1 MTEKEASA
9 RIKELSAEI
18 EKHSRLYYVLDA
30 PEISDYEYDMMFREL
45 KELEESFPSLADPNS
60 PTKRVGGKAAKG
72 FESVTHTVPL
82 GSLSD
87 VFDFDEV
94 RAFVERTKA
103 VDADCDYSVECKIDG
118 LSVALRYEMGALVRG
133 ATRGDGRVG
142 ENVTE
147 NLRTIRSIPLTLDL
161 SALPEG
167 ADGSVVE
174 VRGEVY
180 MPHSSFER
188 LNAEREKLGEALFA
202 NPRNAAAGT
211 LRQLDPKVCASRGLD
226 IFVFNYQTGTL
237 SFSKHDESLDA
248 LARLGFKTIPDRVTV
263 KTADEI
269 ISRIKEIGEA
279 RGTLPFDIDGV
290 VIKINDLALRR
301 TIGENSST
309 PKWAAA
315 YKFPPEEKETKL
327 TDIVIQ
333 VGRTG
338 ILTPNAVLEP
348 VRLAGTTVSKAT
360 LHNLDFI
367 RERHIMLGD
376 TVVVRKAGDII
387 PEVVRAV
394 EEKRDGSEKPF
405 EMPKKCPSCGEPVE
419 LDEESTGSA
428 YYCTNADC
436 PAQLMRNLIHFVSK
450 GAMDIDGLGPALLEK
465 LHDVGLVGSIADIY
479 TLKAEQLAELERM
492 GEKSAAN
499 LISSIEKSKS
509 AGLARL
515 LTALGIRQVGDKAAR
530 SIAAEFG
537 DIEELFSATPERLC
551 AIDDIGGITAENIVS
566 FFSHPQ
572 TRHLVDRLRE
582 AGVVM
587 TAEKKAASDDIFA
600 GMTFVLTGTLP
611 TMTRSEA
618 SALIESHGGKVSGSV
633 SKKTSIVVAG
643 AEAGSKLAKAES
655 LGVKVIDEEELLRMT
670 GKA

>member
-1 MTEKEASA
+1 MTEKEAAA
-9 RIKELSAEI
+9 RMKHLAAEI
-18 EKHSRLYYVLDA
+18 TKNSRLYYDLDA
-30 PEISDYEYDMMFREL
+30 PVISDYDYDMMFKEL
-45 KELEESFPSLADPNS
+45 KELEEKSPSLADPNS
-60 PTKRVGGKAAKG
+60 PTKRVGGEAATG
-72 FESVTHTVPL
+72 FEPVTHTVPL

-103 VDADCDYSVECKIDG
+103 FDAECGYSVECKIDG
-118 LSVALRYEMGALVRG
+118 LSVALRYENGVLVRG

-142 ENVTE
+142 ENVTG
-147 NLRTIRSIPLTLDL
+147 NLRTVRSIPLTLNTEKLAGMDT
-161 SALPEG
+161 
-167 ADGSVVE
+167 SVVE

-188 LNAEREKLGEALFA
+188 LNAEREKRGEALFA

-211 LRQLDPKVCASRGLD
+211 LRQLDPKVCASRGLN

-237 SFSKHDESLDA
+237 DFKEHDESLLA
-248 LARLGFKTIPDRVTV
+248 LEKLGFRIIPYLKVV
-263 KTADEI
+263 KTADEV
-269 ISRIKEIGEA
+269 ISQIEEIGKM

-290 VIKINDLALRR
+290 VIKVNDLALRR
-301 TIGENSST
+301 TIGENSAT
-309 PKWAAA
+309 PKWAVA

-348 VRLAGTTVSKAT
+348 VKLAGTTVSRAT

-367 RERHIMLGD
+367 RERDIMIGD
-376 TVVVRKAGDII
+376 TVVLRKAGDII

-394 EEKRDGSEKPF
+394 PEKRDGTQVPF
-405 EMPKKCPSCGEPVE
+405 EMPEKCPSCGEPVE
-419 LDEESTGSA
+419 LDEESEGSA
-428 YYCTNADC
+428 YYCTNSDC
-436 PAQLMRNLIHFVSK
+436 PAQIMRNLIHFASK

-465 LHDVGLVGSIADIY
+465 LHDTGLVKSIADIY
-479 TLKAEQLAELERM
+479 SLTAEQLAGLERM
-492 GEKSAAN
+492 GEKSAAK

-515 LTALGIRQVGDKAAR
+515 LSALGIRQVGDKAAAV
-530 SIAAEFG
+530 IAARFG
-537 DIEELFSATPERLC
+537 DIEELFKATPETLC
-551 AIDDIGGITAENIVS
+551 EIDDVGEITAENIVS

-572 TRHLVDRLRE
+572 TRRMIDRLKNV
-582 AGVVM
+582 GVVM
-587 TAEKKAASDDIFA
+587 TAEKAAAGDDRFA

-611 TMTRSEA
+611 DMTRDEA
-618 SALIESHGGKVSGSV
+618 SALITSHGGKVSGSV
-633 SKKTSIVVAG
+633 SKKTSYVVAG

-655 LGVKVIDEEELLRMT
+655 LGVPVIDEAELLRMT
-670 GKA
+670 SV

>member
-1 MTEKEASA
+1 MTEKEAAA
-9 RIKELSAEI
+9 RMKHLAAEI
-18 EKHSRLYYVLDA
+18 TKNSRLYYDLDA
-30 PEISDYEYDMMFREL
+30 PVISDYDYDMMFKEL
-45 KELEESFPSLADPNS
+45 KELEEKYPSLADPNS
-60 PTKRVGGKAAKG
+60 PTKRVGGEAATG
-72 FESVTHTVPL
+72 FEPVTHTVPL

-103 VDADCDYSVECKIDG
+103 FDAECGYSVECKIDG
-118 LSVALRYEMGALVRG
+118 LSVALRYENGVLVRG

-142 ENVTE
+142 ENVTG
-147 NLRTIRSIPLTLDL
+147 NLRTVRSIPLTLNTEKLAGMDT
-161 SALPEG
+161 
-167 ADGSVVE
+167 SVVE

-188 LNAEREKLGEALFA
+188 LNAEREKRGEALFA

-237 SFSKHDESLDA
+237 DFKEHDESLLA
-248 LARLGFKTIPDRVTV
+248 LEKLGFRIIPYLKVV
-263 KTADEI
+263 KTADEV
-269 ISRIKEIGEA
+269 ISQIEEIGKM

-290 VIKINDLALRR
+290 VIKVNDLALRR
-301 TIGENSST
+301 TIGENSAT
-309 PKWAAA
+309 PKWAVA

-348 VRLAGTTVSKAT
+348 VKLAGTTVSRAT

-367 RERHIMLGD
+367 RERDIMIGD
-376 TVVVRKAGDII
+376 MVVLRKAGDII

-394 EEKRDGSEKPF
+394 PEKRDGTQAPF
-405 EMPKKCPSCGEPVE
+405 EMPERCPSCGEPVE
-419 LDEESTGSA
+419 LDEESEGSA
-428 YYCTNADC
+428 YYCTNSDC
-436 PAQLMRNLIHFVSK
+436 PAQIMRNLIHFASK

-465 LHDVGLVGSIADIY
+465 LHDTGLVKSIADIY
-479 TLKAEQLAELERM
+479 SLTAEQLAGLERM
-492 GEKSAAN
+492 GERSAAK

-515 LTALGIRQVGDKAAR
+515 LSALGIRQVGDKAAAV
-530 SIAAEFG
+530 IAARFG
-537 DIEELFSATPERLC
+537 DIEELFKATPETLC
-551 AIDDIGGITAENIVS
+551 EIDDVGEITAENIVS

-572 TRHLVDRLRE
+572 TRRMIDRLKNV
-582 AGVVM
+582 GVVM
-587 TAEKKAASDDIFA
+587 TAEKAAAGDDRFA

-611 TMTRSEA
+611 DMTRDEA
-618 SALIESHGGKVSGSV
+618 SALITSHGGKVSGSV
-633 SKKTSIVVAG
+633 SKKTSYVVAG

-655 LGVKVIDEEELLRMT
+655 LGVPVIDEAELLRMT
-670 GKA
+670 SV

>member
-1 MTEKEASA
+1 MTEKEAAA
-9 RIKELSAEI
+9 RMKHLAAEI
-18 EKHSRLYYVLDA
+18 TKNSRLYYDLDA
-30 PEISDYEYDMMFREL
+30 PVISDYDYDMMFKEL
-45 KELEESFPSLADPNS
+45 KELEEKYPSLADPNS
-60 PTKRVGGKAAKG
+60 PTKRVGGEAATG
-72 FESVTHTVPL
+72 FEPVTHTVPL

-103 VDADCDYSVECKIDG
+103 FDAECGYSVECKIDG
-118 LSVALRYEMGALVRG
+118 LSVALRYENGVLVRG

-142 ENVTE
+142 ENVTG
-147 NLRTIRSIPLTLDL
+147 NLRTVRSIPLTLNTEKLAGMDT
-161 SALPEG
+161 
-167 ADGSVVE
+167 SVVE

-188 LNAEREKLGEALFA
+188 LNAEREKRGEALFA

-237 SFSKHDESLDA
+237 DFKEHDESLLA
-248 LARLGFKTIPDRVTV
+248 LEKLGFRIIPYLKVV
-263 KTADEI
+263 KTADEV
-269 ISRIKEIGEA
+269 ISQIEEIGKM

-290 VIKINDLALRR
+290 VIKVNDLALRR
-301 TIGENSST
+301 TIGENSAT
-309 PKWAAA
+309 PKWAVA

-348 VRLAGTTVSKAT
+348 VKLAGTTVSRAT

-367 RERHIMLGD
+367 RERDIMIGD
-376 TVVVRKAGDII
+376 TVVLRKAGDII

-394 EEKRDGSEKPF
+394 PEKRDGTQAPF
-405 EMPKKCPSCGEPVE
+405 EMPERCPSCGEPVE
-419 LDEESTGSA
+419 LDEESEGSA
-428 YYCTNADC
+428 YYCTNSDC
-436 PAQLMRNLIHFVSK
+436 PAQIMRNLIHFASK

-465 LHDVGLVGSIADIY
+465 LHDTGLVKSIADIY
-479 TLKAEQLAELERM
+479 SLTAEQLAGLERM
-492 GEKSAAN
+492 GEKSAAK

-515 LTALGIRQVGDKAAR
+515 LSALGIRQVGDKAAAV
-530 SIAAEFG
+530 IAARFG
-537 DIEELFSATPERLC
+537 DIDELFKVTPETLC
-551 AIDDIGGITAENIVS
+551 EIDDVGEITAENIVS

-572 TRHLVDRLRE
+572 TRRMIDRLKNV
-582 AGVVM
+582 GVVM
-587 TAEKKAASDDIFA
+587 TAEKAAAGDDRFA

-611 TMTRSEA
+611 DMTREQA
-618 SALIESHGGKVSGSV
+618 SALITSHGGKVSGSV
-633 SKKTSIVVAG
+633 SKKTSYVVAG

-655 LGVKVIDEEELLRMT
+655 LGVPVIDEAELLRMT
-670 GKA
+670 SV

>member
-1 MTEKEASA
+1 MTEKEAAA
-9 RIKELSAEI
+9 RMKHLAAEI
-18 EKHSRLYYVLDA
+18 TKNSRLYYDLDA
-30 PEISDYEYDMMFREL
+30 PVISDYDYDMMFKEL
-45 KELEESFPSLADPNS
+45 KELEEKYPSLADPNS
-60 PTKRVGGKAAKG
+60 PTKRVGGEAATG
-72 FESVTHTVPL
+72 FEPVTHTVPL

-103 VDADCDYSVECKIDG
+103 FDAECGYSVECKIDG
-118 LSVALRYEMGALVRG
+118 LSVALRYENGVLVRG

-142 ENVTE
+142 ENVTG
-147 NLRTIRSIPLTLDL
+147 NLRTVRSIPLTLNTEKLAGMDT
-161 SALPEG
+161 
-167 ADGSVVE
+167 SVVE

-188 LNAEREKLGEALFA
+188 LNAEREKRGEALFA
-202 NPRNAAAGT
+202 NPRNVAAGT

-237 SFSKHDESLDA
+237 DFKEHDESLLA
-248 LARLGFKTIPDRVTV
+248 LEKLGFRIIPYLKVV
-263 KTADEI
+263 KTADEV
-269 ISRIKEIGEA
+269 ISQIEEIGKM

-290 VIKINDLALRR
+290 VIKVNDLALRR
-301 TIGENSST
+301 TIGENSAT
-309 PKWAAA
+309 PKWAVA

-348 VRLAGTTVSKAT
+348 VKLAGTTVSRAT

-367 RERHIMLGD
+367 RERDIMIGD
-376 TVVVRKAGDII
+376 TVVLRKAGDII

-394 EEKRDGSEKPF
+394 PEKRDGTQVPF
-405 EMPKKCPSCGEPVE
+405 EMPERCPSCGEPVE
-419 LDEESTGSA
+419 LDEESEGSA
-428 YYCTNADC
+428 YYCTNSDC
-436 PAQLMRNLIHFVSK
+436 PAQIMRNLIHFASK

-465 LHDVGLVGSIADIY
+465 LHESGLVKSIADIY
-479 TLKAEQLAELERM
+479 SLTAEQLAGLERM
-492 GEKSAAN
+492 GEKSAAK

-509 AGLARL
+509 AGLARFL
-515 LTALGIRQVGDKAAR
+515 SALGIRQVGDKAAAV
-530 SIAAEFG
+530 IAARFG
-537 DIEELFSATPERLC
+537 DIEELFKATPETLC
-551 AIDDIGGITAENIVS
+551 EIDDVGEITAENIVS

-572 TRHLVDRLRE
+572 TRRMIDRLKNV
-582 AGVVM
+582 GVVM
-587 TAEKKAASDDIFA
+587 TAEKAAAGDDRFA

-611 TMTRSEA
+611 DMTRDEA
-618 SALIESHGGKVSGSV
+618 SALITSHGGKVSGSV
-633 SKKTSIVVAG
+633 SKKTSYVVAG

-655 LGVKVIDEEELLRMT
+655 LGVPVIDEAELLRMT
-670 GKA
+670 SV

>member
-1 MTEKEASA
+1 MTEKEAAA
-9 RIKELSAEI
+9 RMKHLAAEI
-18 EKHSRLYYVLDA
+18 TKNSRLYYDLDA
-30 PEISDYEYDMMFREL
+30 PVISDYDYDMMFKEL
-45 KELEESFPSLADPNS
+45 KELEEKYPSLADPNS
-60 PTKRVGGKAAKG
+60 PTKRVGGEAATG
-72 FESVTHTVPL
+72 FEPVTHTVPL

-103 VDADCDYSVECKIDG
+103 FDAECGYSVECKIDG
-118 LSVALRYEMGALVRG
+118 LSVALRYENGVLVRG

-142 ENVTE
+142 ENVTG
-147 NLRTIRSIPLTLDL
+147 NLRTVRSIPLTLNTEKLAGMDT
-161 SALPEG
+161 
-167 ADGSVVE
+167 SVVE

-188 LNAEREKLGEALFA
+188 LNAEREKRGEALFA

-237 SFSKHDESLDA
+237 DFKEHDESLLA
-248 LARLGFKTIPDRVTV
+248 LEKLGFRIIPYLKVV
-263 KTADEI
+263 NTADEV
-269 ISRIKEIGEA
+269 ISQIEEIGKM

-290 VIKINDLALRR
+290 VIKVNDLALRR
-301 TIGENSST
+301 TIGENSAT
-309 PKWAAA
+309 PKWAVA

-348 VRLAGTTVSKAT
+348 VKLAGTTVSRAT

-367 RERHIMLGD
+367 RERDIMIGD
-376 TVVVRKAGDII
+376 TVVLRKAGDII

-394 EEKRDGSEKPF
+394 PEKRDGTQAPF
-405 EMPKKCPSCGEPVE
+405 EMPERCPSCGEPVE
-419 LDEESTGSA
+419 LDEESEGSA
-428 YYCTNADC
+428 YYCTNSDC
-436 PAQLMRNLIHFVSK
+436 PAQIMRNLIHFASK

-465 LHDVGLVGSIADIY
+465 LHDTGLVKSIADIY
-479 TLKAEQLAELERM
+479 SLTAEQLAGLERM
-492 GEKSAAN
+492 GEKSAAK

-509 AGLARL
+509 AGLARFL
-515 LTALGIRQVGDKAAR
+515 SALGIRQVGDKAAAV
-530 SIAAEFG
+530 IAARFG
-537 DIEELFSATPERLC
+537 DIEELFKATPETLC
-551 AIDDIGGITAENIVS
+551 EIDDVGEITAENIVS

-572 TRHLVDRLRE
+572 TRRMIDRLKNV
-582 AGVVM
+582 GVVM
-587 TAEKKAASDDIFA
+587 TAEKAAAGDDRFA

-611 TMTRSEA
+611 DMTRDEA
-618 SALIESHGGKVSGSV
+618 SALITSHGGKVSGSV
-633 SKKTSIVVAG
+633 SKKTSYVVAG

-655 LGVKVIDEEELLRMT
+655 LGVPVIDEAELLRMA
-670 GKA
+670 GV

>member
-1 MTEKEASA
+1 MTEKEAAA
-9 RIKELSAEI
+9 RMKHLAAEI
-18 EKHSRLYYVLDA
+18 TKNSRLYYDLDA
-30 PEISDYEYDMMFREL
+30 PVISDYDYDMMFKEL
-45 KELEESFPSLADPNS
+45 KELEEKYPSLADPNS
-60 PTKRVGGKAAKG
+60 PTKRVGGEAATG
-72 FESVTHTVPL
+72 FEPVTHTVPL

-103 VDADCDYSVECKIDG
+103 FDAECGYSVECKIDG
-118 LSVALRYEMGALVRG
+118 LSVALRYENGVLVRG

-142 ENVTE
+142 ENVTG
-147 NLRTIRSIPLTLDL
+147 NLRTVRSIPLTLNTEKLAGMDT
-161 SALPEG
+161 
-167 ADGSVVE
+167 SVVE

-188 LNAEREKLGEALFA
+188 LNAEREKRGEALFA

-237 SFSKHDESLDA
+237 DFKEHDESLLA
-248 LARLGFKTIPDRVTV
+248 LEKLGFRIIPYLKVV
-263 KTADEI
+263 KTADEV
-269 ISRIKEIGEA
+269 ISQIEEIGKM

-290 VIKINDLALRR
+290 VIKVNDLALRR
-301 TIGENSST
+301 TIGENSAT
-309 PKWAAA
+309 PKWAVA

-348 VRLAGTTVSKAT
+348 VKLAGTTVSRAT

-367 RERHIMLGD
+367 RERDIMIGD
-376 TVVVRKAGDII
+376 TVVLRKAGDII

-394 EEKRDGSEKPF
+394 PEKRDGTQVPF
-405 EMPKKCPSCGEPVE
+405 EMPERCPSCGEPVE
-419 LDEESTGSA
+419 LDEESEGSA
-428 YYCTNADC
+428 YYCTNSDC
-436 PAQLMRNLIHFVSK
+436 PAQIMRNLIHFASK

-465 LHDVGLVGSIADIY
+465 LHESGLVKSIADIY
-479 TLKAEQLAELERM
+479 SLTAEQLAGLERM
-492 GEKSAAN
+492 GEKSAAK

-509 AGLARL
+509 AGLARFL
-515 LTALGIRQVGDKAAR
+515 SALGIRQVGDKAAAV
-530 SIAAEFG
+530 IAARFG
-537 DIEELFSATPERLC
+537 DIEELFKATPETLC
-551 AIDDIGGITAENIVS
+551 EIDDVGEITAENIVS

-572 TRHLVDRLRE
+572 TRRMIDRLKNV
-582 AGVVM
+582 GVVM
-587 TAEKKAASDDIFA
+587 TAEKAAAGDDRFA

-611 TMTRSEA
+611 DMTREQA
-618 SALIESHGGKVSGSV
+618 SALITSHGGKVSGSV
-633 SKKTSIVVAG
+633 SKKTSYVVAG

-655 LGVKVIDEEELLRMT
+655 LGVPVIDEAELLRMT
-670 GKA
+670 SV

>member
-1 MTEKEASA
+1 MTEKEAAA
-9 RIKELSAEI
+9 RMKHLAAEI
-18 EKHSRLYYVLDA
+18 TKNSRLYYDLDA
-30 PEISDYEYDMMFREL
+30 PVISDYDYDMMFKEL
-45 KELEESFPSLADPNS
+45 KELEEKYPSLADPNS
-60 PTKRVGGKAAKG
+60 PTKRVGGEAATG
-72 FESVTHTVPL
+72 FEPVTHTVPL

-103 VDADCDYSVECKIDG
+103 FDAECGYSVECKIDG
-118 LSVALRYEMGALVRG
+118 LSVALRYENGVLVRG

-142 ENVTE
+142 ENVTG
-147 NLRTIRSIPLTLDL
+147 NLRTVRSIPLTLNTEKLAGMDT
-161 SALPEG
+161 
-167 ADGSVVE
+167 SVVE

-188 LNAEREKLGEALFA
+188 LNAEREKRGEALFA

-237 SFSKHDESLDA
+237 DFKEHDESLLA
-248 LARLGFKTIPDRVTV
+248 LEKLGFRIIPYLKVV
-263 KTADEI
+263 KTADEV
-269 ISRIKEIGEA
+269 ISQIEEIGKM

-290 VIKINDLALRR
+290 VIKVNDLALRR
-301 TIGENSST
+301 TIGENSAT
-309 PKWAAA
+309 PKWAVA

-348 VRLAGTTVSKAT
+348 VKLAGTTVSRAT

-367 RERHIMLGD
+367 RERDIMIGD
-376 TVVVRKAGDII
+376 TVVLRKAGDII

-394 EEKRDGSEKPF
+394 PEKRDGTQVPF
-405 EMPKKCPSCGEPVE
+405 EMPERCPSCGEPVE
-419 LDEESTGSA
+419 LDEESEGSA
-428 YYCTNADC
+428 YYCTNSDC
-436 PAQLMRNLIHFVSK
+436 PAQIMRNLIHFASK

-465 LHDVGLVGSIADIY
+465 LHDTGLVKSIADIY
-479 TLKAEQLAELERM
+479 SLTAEQLAGLERM
-492 GEKSAAN
+492 GEKSAAK
-499 LISSIEKSKS
+499 LIASIEKSKS
-509 AGLARL
+509 AGLARFL
-515 LTALGIRQVGDKAAR
+515 SALGIRQVGDKAAAV
-530 SIAAEFG
+530 IAARFG
-537 DIEELFSATPERLC
+537 DIEELFKATPETLC
-551 AIDDIGGITAENIVS
+551 EIDDVGEITAENIVS

-572 TRHLVDRLRE
+572 TRRMIDRLKNV
-582 AGVVM
+582 GVVM
-587 TAEKKAASDDIFA
+587 TAEKAAAGDDRFA

-611 TMTRSEA
+611 DMTRDEA
-618 SALIESHGGKVSGSV
+618 SALITSHGGKVSGSV
-633 SKKTSIVVAG
+633 SKKTSYVVAG

-655 LGVKVIDEEELLRMT
+655 LGVPVIDEAELLRMT
-670 GKA
+670 SV

>member
-1 MTEKEASA
+1 MTEKEAAA
-9 RIKELSAEI
+9 RMKHLAAEI
-18 EKHSRLYYVLDA
+18 TKNSRLYYDLDA
-30 PEISDYEYDMMFREL
+30 PVISDYDYDMMFKEL
-45 KELEESFPSLADPNS
+45 KELEEKYPSLADPNS
-60 PTKRVGGKAAKG
+60 PTKRVGGEAATG
-72 FESVTHTVPL
+72 FEPVTHTVPL

-103 VDADCDYSVECKIDG
+103 FDAECGYSVECKIDG
-118 LSVALRYEMGALVRG
+118 LSVALRYENGVLVRG

-142 ENVTE
+142 ENVTG
-147 NLRTIRSIPLTLDL
+147 NLRTVRSIPLTLNTEKLAGMDT
-161 SALPEG
+161 
-167 ADGSVVE
+167 SVVE

-188 LNAEREKLGEALFA
+188 LNAEREKRGEALFA

-237 SFSKHDESLDA
+237 NFKEHDESLLA
-248 LARLGFKTIPDRVTV
+248 LEKLGFRIIPYLKVV
-263 KTADEI
+263 KTADEV
-269 ISRIKEIGEA
+269 ISQIEEIGKM

-290 VIKINDLALRR
+290 VIKVNDLALRR
-301 TIGENSST
+301 TIGENSAT
-309 PKWAAA
+309 PKWAVA

-348 VRLAGTTVSKAT
+348 VKLAGTTVSRAT

-367 RERHIMLGD
+367 RERDIMIGD
-376 TVVVRKAGDII
+376 TVVLRKAGDII

-394 EEKRDGSEKPF
+394 PEKRDGTQAPF
-405 EMPKKCPSCGEPVE
+405 EMPERCPSCGEPVE
-419 LDEESTGSA
+419 LDEESEGSA
-428 YYCTNADC
+428 YYCTNSDC
-436 PAQLMRNLIHFVSK
+436 PAQIMRNLIHFASK

-465 LHDVGLVGSIADIY
+465 LHDTGLVKSIADIY
-479 TLKAEQLAELERM
+479 SLTAEQLAGLERM
-492 GEKSAAN
+492 GEKSAAK
-499 LISSIEKSKS
+499 LIASIEKSKS
-509 AGLARL
+509 AGLARFL
-515 LTALGIRQVGDKAAR
+515 SALGIRQVGDKAAAV
-530 SIAAEFG
+530 IAARFG
-537 DIEELFSATPERLC
+537 DIEELFKATPETLC
-551 AIDDIGGITAENIVS
+551 EIDDVGEITAENIVS

-572 TRHLVDRLRE
+572 TRRMIDRLKNV
-582 AGVVM
+582 GVVM
-587 TAEKKAASDDIFA
+587 TAEKAAAGDDRFA

-611 TMTRSEA
+611 DMTREQA
-618 SALIESHGGKVSGSV
+618 SALITSHGGKVSGSV
-633 SKKTSIVVAG
+633 SKKTSYVVAG

-655 LGVKVIDEEELLRMT
+655 LGVPVIDEAELLRMT
-670 GKA
+670 SV

>member
-1 MTEKEASA
+1 MTEKEAAA
-9 RIKELSAEI
+9 RMKHLAAEI
-18 EKHSRLYYVLDA
+18 TKNSRLYYDLDA
-30 PEISDYEYDMMFREL
+30 PVISDYDYDMMFKEL
-45 KELEESFPSLADPNS
+45 KELEEKYPSLADPNS
-60 PTKRVGGKAAKG
+60 PTKRVGGEAATG
-72 FESVTHTVPL
+72 FEPVTHTVPL

-103 VDADCDYSVECKIDG
+103 FDAECGYSVECKIDG
-118 LSVALRYEMGALVRG
+118 LSVALRYENGVLVRG

-142 ENVTE
+142 ENVTG
-147 NLRTIRSIPLTLDL
+147 NLRTVRSIPLTLNTEKLAGMDT
-161 SALPEG
+161 
-167 ADGSVVE
+167 SVVE

-188 LNAEREKLGEALFA
+188 LNAEREKRGEALFA

-237 SFSKHDESLDA
+237 DFKEHDESLLA
-248 LARLGFKTIPDRVTV
+248 LEKLGFRIIPYLKVV
-263 KTADEI
+263 KTADEV
-269 ISRIKEIGEA
+269 ISQIEEIGKM

-290 VIKINDLALRR
+290 VIKVNDLALRR
-301 TIGENSST
+301 TIGENSAT
-309 PKWAAA
+309 PKWAVA

-348 VRLAGTTVSKAT
+348 VKLAGTTVSRAT

-367 RERHIMLGD
+367 RERDIMIGD
-376 TVVVRKAGDII
+376 TVVLRKAGDII

-394 EEKRDGSEKPF
+394 PKKRDGTQVPF
-405 EMPKKCPSCGEPVE
+405 EMPERCPSCGEPVE
-419 LDEESTGSA
+419 LDEESEGSA
-428 YYCTNADC
+428 YYCTNSDC
-436 PAQLMRNLIHFVSK
+436 PAQIMRNLIHFASK

-465 LHDVGLVGSIADIY
+465 LHDTGLVKSIADIY
-479 TLKAEQLAELERM
+479 SLTAEQLAGLERM
-492 GEKSAAN
+492 GEKSAAK

-515 LTALGIRQVGDKAAR
+515 LSALGIRQVGDKAAAV
-530 SIAAEFG
+530 IAAQFG
-537 DIEELFSATPERLC
+537 DIEELFKATPETLC
-551 AIDDIGGITAENIVS
+551 EIDDVGEITAENIVS

-572 TRHLVDRLRE
+572 TRRMIDRLKD

-587 TAEKKAASDDIFA
+587 TAEKAAAGDDRFA

-611 TMTRSEA
+611 DMTRDEA
-618 SALIESHGGKVSGSV
+618 SALITSHGGKVSGSV
-633 SKKTSIVVAG
+633 SKKTSYVVAG

-655 LGVKVIDEEELLRMT
+655 LGVPVIDEAELLRMT
-670 GKA
+670 SV

>member
-1 MTEKEASA
+1 MTEKEAAA
-9 RIKELSAEI
+9 RMKHLAAEI
-18 EKHSRLYYVLDA
+18 TKNSRLYYDLDA
-30 PEISDYEYDMMFREL
+30 PVISDYDYDMMFKEL
-45 KELEESFPSLADPNS
+45 KELEEKYPSLADPNS
-60 PTKRVGGKAAKG
+60 PTKRVGGEAATG
-72 FESVTHTVPL
+72 FEPVTHTVPL

-103 VDADCDYSVECKIDG
+103 FDAECGYSVECKIDG
-118 LSVALRYEMGALVRG
+118 LSVALRYENGVLVRG

-142 ENVTE
+142 ENVTG
-147 NLRTIRSIPLTLDL
+147 NLRTVRSIPLTLNTEKLAGMDT
-161 SALPEG
+161 
-167 ADGSVVE
+167 SVVE

-188 LNAEREKLGEALFA
+188 LNAEREKRGEALFA

-237 SFSKHDESLDA
+237 DFKEHDESLLA
-248 LARLGFKTIPDRVTV
+248 LEKLGFRIIPYLKVV
-263 KTADEI
+263 KTADEV
-269 ISRIKEIGEA
+269 ISQIEEIGKM

-290 VIKINDLALRR
+290 VIKVNDLALRR
-301 TIGENSST
+301 TIGENSAT
-309 PKWAAA
+309 PKWAVA

-348 VRLAGTTVSKAT
+348 VKLAGTTVSRAT

-367 RERHIMLGD
+367 RERDIMIGD
-376 TVVVRKAGDII
+376 TVVLRKAGDII

-394 EEKRDGSEKPF
+394 PEKRDGTQVPF
-405 EMPKKCPSCGEPVE
+405 EMPERCPSCGEPVE
-419 LDEESTGSA
+419 LDEESEGSA
-428 YYCTNADC
+428 YYCTNSDC
-436 PAQLMRNLIHFVSK
+436 PAQIMRNLIHFASK

-465 LHDVGLVGSIADIY
+465 LHDTGLVKSIADIY
-479 TLKAEQLAELERM
+479 SLTAEQLAGLERM
-492 GEKSAAN
+492 GEKSAAK

-509 AGLARL
+509 AGLARFL
-515 LTALGIRQVGDKAAR
+515 SALGIRQVGDKAAAV
-530 SIAAEFG
+530 IAARFG
-537 DIEELFSATPERLC
+537 DIEELFKATPETLC
-551 AIDDIGGITAENIVS
+551 EIDDVGEITAENIVS

-572 TRHLVDRLRE
+572 TRRMIDRLKNV
-582 AGVVM
+582 GVVM
-587 TAEKKAASDDIFA
+587 TAEKAAAGDDRFA

-611 TMTRSEA
+611 DMTRDEA
-618 SALIESHGGKVSGSV
+618 SALITSHGGKVSGSV
-633 SKKTSIVVAG
+633 SKKTSYVVAG

-655 LGVKVIDEEELLRMT
+655 LGVPVIDEAELLRMT
-670 GKA
+670 SV

>member
-1 MTEKEASA
+1 MTEKEAASRMKHLA
-9 RIKELSAEI
+9 AEI
-18 EKHSRLYYVLDA
+18 TKNSRLYYDLDS
-30 PEISDYEYDMMFREL
+30 PVISDYDYDMMFREL
-45 KELEESFPSLADPNS
+45 KELEGKYPSLADPNS
-60 PTKRVGGKAAKG
+60 PTKRVGGEAATG
-72 FESVTHTVPL
+72 FEPVTHTVPL

-94 RAFVERTKA
+94 RAFVGRTKA
-103 VDADCDYSVECKIDG
+103 FDAECSYSVECKIDG
-118 LSVALRYEMGALVRG
+118 LSVALRYENGVFVRG

-147 NLRTIRSIPLTLDL
+147 NLRTVRSIPLTLNTEKLNGMDT
-161 SALPEG
+161 
-167 ADGSVVE
+167 SVVE

-188 LNAEREKLGEALFA
+188 LNAEREKRGEALFA

-237 SFSKHDESLDA
+237 DFKEHDESLLA
-248 LARLGFKTIPDRVTV
+248 LEKLGFRIIPYLKVV
-263 KTADEI
+263 KTADEVVAQI
-269 ISRIKEIGEA
+269 EEIGKM

-290 VIKINDLALRR
+290 VIKVNDLALRR
-301 TIGENSST
+301 TIGENSAT
-309 PKWAAA
+309 PKWAVA
-315 YKFPPEEKETKL
+315 YKFPPEEKETRL

-348 VRLAGTTVSKAT
+348 VKLAGTTVSRAT

-367 RERHIMLGD
+367 RERDIMIGD
-376 TVVVRKAGDII
+376 TVVLRKAGDII

-394 EEKRDGSEKPF
+394 PEKRDGTQVPF
-405 EMPKKCPSCGEPVE
+405 EMPERCPSCGEPVE
-419 LDEESTGSA
+419 LDEESEGSA

-436 PAQLMRNLIHFVSK
+436 PAQIMRNLIHFASK

-465 LHDVGLVGSIADIY
+465 LHENGLVKSIADIY
-479 TLKAEQLAELERM
+479 SLTAEELAGLERM
-492 GEKSAAN
+492 GEKSAAK

-515 LTALGIRQVGDKAAR
+515 LSALGIRQVGDKAAAV
-530 SIAAEFG
+530 IAARFG
-537 DIEELFSATPERLC
+537 DIEELFTATPEMLC
-551 AIDDIGGITAENIVS
+551 EIDDVGAITAENIVS

-572 TRHLVDRLRE
+572 TRRMIDRLKD

-587 TAEKKAASDDIFA
+587 TAEKAASGDDRFA

-611 TMTRSEA
+611 DMTRDEA
-618 SALIESHGGKVSGSV
+618 SALITSHGGKVTGSV
-633 SKKTSIVVAG
+633 SKKTSYVVAG

-655 LGVKVIDEEELLRMT
+655 LGVPVIDEAELLRMT
-670 GKA
+670 GV

>member
-1 MTEKEASA
+1 MTEKEAAA
-9 RIKELSAEI
+9 RMKHLAAEI
-18 EKHSRLYYVLDA
+18 TKNSRLYYDLDA
-30 PEISDYEYDMMFREL
+30 PVISDYDYDMMFKEL
-45 KELEESFPSLADPNS
+45 KELEEKYPSLADPNS
-60 PTKRVGGKAAKG
+60 PTKRVGGEAATG
-72 FESVTHTVPL
+72 FEPVTHTVPL

-103 VDADCDYSVECKIDG
+103 FDAECGYSVECKIDG
-118 LSVALRYEMGALVRG
+118 LSVALRYENGVLVRG

-142 ENVTE
+142 ENVTG
-147 NLRTIRSIPLTLDL
+147 NLRTVRSIPLTLNTEKLAGMDT
-161 SALPEG
+161 
-167 ADGSVVE
+167 SVVE

-188 LNAEREKLGEALFA
+188 LNAEREKRGEALFA

-226 IFVFNYQTGTL
+226 IFIFNYQTGTL
-237 SFSKHDESLDA
+237 DFKEHDESLLA
-248 LARLGFKTIPDRVTV
+248 LEKLGFRIIPYLKVV
-263 KTADEI
+263 KTADEV
-269 ISRIKEIGEA
+269 ISQIEEIGKM

-290 VIKINDLALRR
+290 VIKVNDLALRR
-301 TIGENSST
+301 TIGENSAT
-309 PKWAAA
+309 PKWAVA

-348 VRLAGTTVSKAT
+348 VKLAGTTVSRAT

-367 RERHIMLGD
+367 RERDIMIGD
-376 TVVVRKAGDII
+376 TVVLRKAGDII

-394 EEKRDGSEKPF
+394 PEKRDGTQAPF
-405 EMPKKCPSCGEPVE
+405 EMPERCPSCGEPVE
-419 LDEESTGSA
+419 LDEESEGSA
-428 YYCTNADC
+428 YYCTNSDC
-436 PAQLMRNLIHFVSK
+436 PAQIMRNLIHFASK

-465 LHDVGLVGSIADIY
+465 LHDTGLVKSIADIY
-479 TLKAEQLAELERM
+479 SLTAEQLAGLERM
-492 GEKSAAN
+492 GEKSAAK

-509 AGLARL
+509 AGLARFL
-515 LTALGIRQVGDKAAR
+515 SALGIRQVGDKAAAV
-530 SIAAEFG
+530 IAARFG
-537 DIEELFSATPERLC
+537 DIEELFKATPETLC
-551 AIDDIGGITAENIVS
+551 EIDDVGEITAENIVS

-572 TRHLVDRLRE
+572 TRRMIDRLKD

-587 TAEKKAASDDIFA
+587 TAEKAAAGDDRFA

-611 TMTRSEA
+611 DMTRDEA
-618 SALIESHGGKVSGSV
+618 SALITSHGGKVSGSV
-633 SKKTSIVVAG
+633 SKKTSYVVAG

-655 LGVKVIDEEELLRMT
+655 LGVPVIDEAELLRMT
-670 GKA
+670 GV

>member
-1 MTEKEASA
+1 MTEKEAAA
-9 RIKELSAEI
+9 RMKHLAAEI
-18 EKHSRLYYVLDA
+18 TKNSRLYYDLDA
-30 PEISDYEYDMMFREL
+30 PVISDYDYDMMFKEL
-45 KELEESFPSLADPNS
+45 KELEEKYPSLADPNS
-60 PTKRVGGKAAKG
+60 PTKRVGGEAATG
-72 FESVTHTVPL
+72 FEPVTHTVPL

-103 VDADCDYSVECKIDG
+103 FDAECGYSVECKIDG
-118 LSVALRYEMGALVRG
+118 LSVALRYENGVLVRG

-142 ENVTE
+142 ENVTG
-147 NLRTIRSIPLTLDL
+147 NLRTVRSIPLTLNTEKLAGMDT
-161 SALPEG
+161 
-167 ADGSVVE
+167 SVVE

-188 LNAEREKLGEALFA
+188 LNSEREKRGEALFA

-237 SFSKHDESLDA
+237 DFKEHDESLLA
-248 LARLGFKTIPDRVTV
+248 LEKLGFRIIPYLKVV
-263 KTADEI
+263 KTADEV
-269 ISRIKEIGEA
+269 ISQIEEIGKM

-290 VIKINDLALRR
+290 VIKVNDLALRR
-301 TIGENSST
+301 TIGENSAT
-309 PKWAAA
+309 PKWAVA

-348 VRLAGTTVSKAT
+348 VKLAGTTVSRAT

-367 RERHIMLGD
+367 RERDIMIGD
-376 TVVVRKAGDII
+376 TVVLRKAGDII

-394 EEKRDGSEKPF
+394 PEKRDGTQVPF
-405 EMPKKCPSCGEPVE
+405 EMPERCPSCGEPVE
-419 LDEESTGSA
+419 LDEESEGSA
-428 YYCTNADC
+428 YYCTNSDC
-436 PAQLMRNLIHFVSK
+436 PAQIMRNLIHFASK

-465 LHDVGLVGSIADIY
+465 LHDTGLVKSIADIY
-479 TLKAEQLAELERM
+479 SLTAEQLAGLERM
-492 GEKSAAN
+492 GEKSAAK
-499 LISSIEKSKS
+499 LILSIEKSKS
-509 AGLARL
+509 AGLARFL
-515 LTALGIRQVGDKAAR
+515 SALGIRQVGDKAAAV
-530 SIAAEFG
+530 IAARFG
-537 DIEELFSATPERLC
+537 DIEELFKATPETLC
-551 AIDDIGGITAENIVS
+551 EIDDVGEITAENIVS

-572 TRHLVDRLRE
+572 TRRMIDRLKNV
-582 AGVVM
+582 GVVM
-587 TAEKKAASDDIFA
+587 TAEKAAAGDDRFA

-611 TMTRSEA
+611 DMTREQA
-618 SALIESHGGKVSGSV
+618 SALITSHGGKVSGSV
-633 SKKTSIVVAG
+633 SKKTSYVVAG

-655 LGVKVIDEEELLRMT
+655 LGVPVIDEAELLRMT
-670 GKA
+670 SV

>member
-1 MTEKEASA
+1 MTEKEAAA
-9 RIKELSAEI
+9 RMKHLAAEI
-18 EKHSRLYYVLDA
+18 TKNSRLYYDLDA
-30 PEISDYEYDMMFREL
+30 PVISDYDYDMMFKEL
-45 KELEESFPSLADPNS
+45 KELEEKYPSLADTNS
-60 PTKRVGGKAAKG
+60 PTKRVGGEAATG
-72 FESVTHTVPL
+72 FEPVTHTVPL

-87 VFDFDEV
+87 VFYFDEV

-103 VDADCDYSVECKIDG
+103 FDAECGYSVECKIDG
-118 LSVALRYEMGALVRG
+118 LSVALRYENGVLVRG

-142 ENVTE
+142 ENVTG
-147 NLRTIRSIPLTLDL
+147 NLRTVRSIPLTLNTEKLAGMDT
-161 SALPEG
+161 
-167 ADGSVVE
+167 SVVE

-188 LNAEREKLGEALFA
+188 LNAEREKRGEALFA

-237 SFSKHDESLDA
+237 DFKEHDESLLA
-248 LARLGFKTIPDRVTV
+248 LEKLGFRIIPYLKVV
-263 KTADEI
+263 KTADEV
-269 ISRIKEIGEA
+269 ISQIEEIGKM

-290 VIKINDLALRR
+290 VIKVNDLALRR
-301 TIGENSST
+301 TIGENSAT
-309 PKWAAA
+309 PKWAVA

-348 VRLAGTTVSKAT
+348 VKLAGTTVSRAT

-367 RERHIMLGD
+367 RERDIMIGD
-376 TVVVRKAGDII
+376 TVVLRKAGDII

-394 EEKRDGSEKPF
+394 PEKRDGTQAPF
-405 EMPKKCPSCGEPVE
+405 EMPERCPSCGEPVE
-419 LDEESTGSA
+419 LDEESEGSA
-428 YYCTNADC
+428 YYCTNSDC
-436 PAQLMRNLIHFVSK
+436 PAQIMRNLIHFASK

-465 LHDVGLVGSIADIY
+465 LHDTGLVKSIADIY
-479 TLKAEQLAELERM
+479 SLTVEQLAGLERM
-492 GEKSAAN
+492 GEKSAAK

-509 AGLARL
+509 AGLARFL
-515 LTALGIRQVGDKAAR
+515 SALGIRQVGDKAAAV
-530 SIAAEFG
+530 IAARFG
-537 DIEELFSATPERLC
+537 DIEELFKATPEELC
-551 AIDDIGGITAENIVS
+551 EIDDVGEITAENIVS

-572 TRHLVDRLRE
+572 TRRMIDRLKNV
-582 AGVVM
+582 GVVM
-587 TAEKKAASDDIFA
+587 TAEKAVAGDDRFA

-611 TMTRSEA
+611 DMTRDEA
-618 SALIESHGGKVSGSV
+618 SALITSHGGKVSGSV
-633 SKKTSIVVAG
+633 SKKTSYVVAG

-655 LGVKVIDEEELLRMT
+655 LGVPVIDEAELLRMT
-670 GKA
+670 SV

>member
-1 MTEKEASA
+1 MTEKEAAA
-9 RIKELSAEI
+9 RMKHLAAEI
-18 EKHSRLYYVLDA
+18 TKNSRLYYDLDA
-30 PEISDYEYDMMFREL
+30 PVISDYDYDMMFKEL
-45 KELEESFPSLADPNS
+45 KELEEKYPSLADPNS
-60 PTKRVGGKAAKG
+60 PTKRVGGEAATG
-72 FESVTHTVPL
+72 FEPVTHTVPL

-103 VDADCDYSVECKIDG
+103 FDAECGYSVECKIDG
-118 LSVALRYEMGALVRG
+118 LSVALRYENGVLVRG

-142 ENVTE
+142 ENVTG
-147 NLRTIRSIPLTLDL
+147 NLRTVRSIPLTLNTEKLAGMDT
-161 SALPEG
+161 
-167 ADGSVVE
+167 SVVE

-188 LNAEREKLGEALFA
+188 LNAEREKRGEALFA

-237 SFSKHDESLDA
+237 NFKEHDESLLA
-248 LARLGFKTIPDRVTV
+248 LEKLGFRIIPYLKVV
-263 KTADEI
+263 KTADEV
-269 ISRIKEIGEA
+269 ISQIEEIGKM

-290 VIKINDLALRR
+290 VIKVNDLALRR
-301 TIGENSST
+301 TIGENSAT
-309 PKWAAA
+309 PKWAVA

-348 VRLAGTTVSKAT
+348 VKLAGTTVSRAT

-367 RERHIMLGD
+367 RERDIMIGD
-376 TVVVRKAGDII
+376 TVVLRKAGDII

-394 EEKRDGSEKPF
+394 PEKRDGTQVPF
-405 EMPKKCPSCGEPVE
+405 EMPERCPSCGEPVE
-419 LDEESTGSA
+419 LDEESEGSA
-428 YYCTNADC
+428 YYCTNSDC
-436 PAQLMRNLIHFVSK
+436 PAQIMRNLIHFASK

-465 LHDVGLVGSIADIY
+465 LHDTGLVKSIADIY
-479 TLKAEQLAELERM
+479 SLTAEELAGLERM
-492 GEKSAAN
+492 GEKSAAK

-515 LTALGIRQVGDKAAR
+515 LSALGIRQVGDKAAAV
-530 SIAAEFG
+530 IAAWFG
-537 DIEELFSATPERLC
+537 DIEELFTAAPETLC
-551 AIDDIGGITAENIVS
+551 EIDDVGEITAENIVS

-572 TRHLVDRLRE
+572 TRRMIDRLKD

-587 TAEKKAASDDIFA
+587 TAEKAVAGDDRFA

-611 TMTRSEA
+611 DMTRDEA
-618 SALIESHGGKVSGSV
+618 SALITSHGGKVSGSV
-633 SKKTSIVVAG
+633 SKKTSYVVAG

-655 LGVKVIDEEELLRMT
+655 LGVPVIDEAELLRMA
-670 GKA
+670 GV

>member
-1 MTEKEASA
+1 MTEKEAAA
-9 RIKELSAEI
+9 RMKHLAAEI
-18 EKHSRLYYVLDA
+18 TKNSRLYYDLDA
-30 PEISDYEYDMMFREL
+30 PVISDYDYDMMFKEL
-45 KELEESFPSLADPNS
+45 KELEEKYPSLADPNS
-60 PTKRVGGKAAKG
+60 PTKRVGGEAATG
-72 FESVTHTVPL
+72 FEPVTHTVPL

-103 VDADCDYSVECKIDG
+103 FDAECGYSVECKIDG
-118 LSVALRYEMGALVRG
+118 LSVALRYENGVLVRG

-142 ENVTE
+142 ENVTG
-147 NLRTIRSIPLTLDL
+147 NLRTVRSIPLTLNTEKLAGMDT
-161 SALPEG
+161 
-167 ADGSVVE
+167 SVVE

-188 LNAEREKLGEALFA
+188 LNAEREKRGEALFA

-237 SFSKHDESLDA
+237 DFKEHDESLLA
-248 LARLGFKTIPDRVTV
+248 LEKLGFRIIPYLKVV
-263 KTADEI
+263 KTADEV
-269 ISRIKEIGEA
+269 ISQIEEIGKM

-290 VIKINDLALRR
+290 VIKVNDLALRR
-301 TIGENSST
+301 TIGENSAT
-309 PKWAAA
+309 PKWAVA

-348 VRLAGTTVSKAT
+348 VKLAGTTVSRAT

-367 RERHIMLGD
+367 RERDIMIGD
-376 TVVVRKAGDII
+376 TVVLRKAGDII

-394 EEKRDGSEKPF
+394 PEKRDGTQAPF
-405 EMPKKCPSCGEPVE
+405 EMPERCPSCGEPVE
-419 LDEESTGSA
+419 LDEESEGSA
-428 YYCTNADC
+428 YYCTNSDC
-436 PAQLMRNLIHFVSK
+436 PAQIMRNLIHFASK

-465 LHDVGLVGSIADIY
+465 LHENGLVKSIADIY
-479 TLKAEQLAELERM
+479 SLTAEQLAGLERM
-492 GEKSAAN
+492 GEKSAAK

-515 LTALGIRQVGDKAAR
+515 LSALGIRQVGDKAAAV
-530 SIAAEFG
+530 IAARFG
-537 DIEELFSATPERLC
+537 DIEELFTAAPETLC
-551 AIDDIGGITAENIVS
+551 EIDDVGEITAENIVS

-572 TRHLVDRLRE
+572 TRRMIDRLKD

-587 TAEKKAASDDIFA
+587 TAEKAVAGDDRFA

-611 TMTRSEA
+611 DMTRDEA
-618 SALIESHGGKVSGSV
+618 SALITSHGGKVSGSV
-633 SKKTSIVVAG
+633 SKKTSYVVAG

-655 LGVKVIDEEELLRMT
+655 LGVPVIDEAELLRMT
-670 GKA
+670 GV

>member
-1 MTEKEASA
+1 MTEKEAAA
-9 RIKELSAEI
+9 RMKHLAAEI
-18 EKHSRLYYVLDA
+18 TKNSRLYYDLDA
-30 PEISDYEYDMMFREL
+30 PVISDYDYDMMFKEL
-45 KELEESFPSLADPNS
+45 KELEEKYPSLADPNS
-60 PTKRVGGKAAKG
+60 PTKRVGGEAATG
-72 FESVTHTVPL
+72 FEPVTHTVPL

-103 VDADCDYSVECKIDG
+103 FDAECGYSVECKIDG
-118 LSVALRYEMGALVRG
+118 LSVALRYENGVLVRG

-142 ENVTE
+142 ENVTG
-147 NLRTIRSIPLTLDL
+147 NLRTVRSIPLTLNTEKLAGMDT
-161 SALPEG
+161 
-167 ADGSVVE
+167 SVVE

-188 LNAEREKLGEALFA
+188 LNAEREKRGEALFA

-237 SFSKHDESLDA
+237 DFKEHDESLLA
-248 LARLGFKTIPDRVTV
+248 LEKLGFRIIPYLKVV
-263 KTADEI
+263 KTADEV
-269 ISRIKEIGEA
+269 ISQIEEIGKM

-290 VIKINDLALRR
+290 VIKVNDLALRR
-301 TIGENSST
+301 TIGENSAT
-309 PKWAAA
+309 PKWAVA

-348 VRLAGTTVSKAT
+348 VKLAGTTVSRAT

-367 RERHIMLGD
+367 RERDIMIGD
-376 TVVVRKAGDII
+376 TVVLRKAGDII

-394 EEKRDGSEKPF
+394 PEKRDGTQVPF
-405 EMPKKCPSCGEPVE
+405 EMPERCPSCGEPVE
-419 LDEESTGSA
+419 LDEESEGSA
-428 YYCTNADC
+428 YYCTNSDC
-436 PAQLMRNLIHFVSK
+436 PAQIMRNLIHFASK

-465 LHDVGLVGSIADIY
+465 LHESGLVKSIADIY
-479 TLKAEQLAELERM
+479 SLTAEQLAGLERM
-492 GEKSAAN
+492 GEKSAAK

-515 LTALGIRQVGDKAAR
+515 LSALGIRQVGDKAAAV
-530 SIAAEFG
+530 IAARFG
-537 DIEELFSATPERLC
+537 DIEELFKATPETLC
-551 AIDDIGGITAENIVS
+551 EIDDVGEITAENIVS

-572 TRHLVDRLRE
+572 TRRMIDRLKNV
-582 AGVVM
+582 GVVM
-587 TAEKKAASDDIFA
+587 TAEKAAAGDDRFA

-611 TMTRSEA
+611 DMTRDEA
-618 SALIESHGGKVSGSV
+618 SALITSHGGKVSGSV
-633 SKKTSIVVAG
+633 SKKTSYVVAG

-655 LGVKVIDEEELLRMT
+655 LGVPVIDEAELLRMT
-670 GKA
+670 SV

>member
-1 MTEKEASA
+1 MTEKEAAA
-9 RIKELSAEI
+9 RMKHLAAEI
-18 EKHSRLYYVLDA
+18 TKNSRLYYDLDA
-30 PEISDYEYDMMFREL
+30 PVISDYDYDMMFKEL
-45 KELEESFPSLADPNS
+45 KELEEKYPSLADPNS
-60 PTKRVGGKAAKG
+60 PTKRVGGEAATG
-72 FESVTHTVPL
+72 FEPVTHTVPL

-103 VDADCDYSVECKIDG
+103 FDAECGYSVECKIDG
-118 LSVALRYEMGALVRG
+118 LSVALRYENGVLVRG

-142 ENVTE
+142 ENVTG
-147 NLRTIRSIPLTLDL
+147 NLRTVRSIPLTLNTEKLAGMDT
-161 SALPEG
+161 
-167 ADGSVVE
+167 SVAE

-188 LNAEREKLGEALFA
+188 LNAEREKRGEALFA

-237 SFSKHDESLDA
+237 DFKEHDESLLA
-248 LARLGFKTIPDRVTV
+248 LEKLGFRIIPYLKVV
-263 KTADEI
+263 KTADEV
-269 ISRIKEIGEA
+269 ISQIEEIGKM

-290 VIKINDLALRR
+290 VIKVNDLALRR
-301 TIGENSST
+301 TIGENSAT
-309 PKWAAA
+309 PKWAVA

-348 VRLAGTTVSKAT
+348 VKLAGTTVSRAT

-367 RERHIMLGD
+367 RERDIMIGD
-376 TVVVRKAGDII
+376 TVVLRKAGDII

-394 EEKRDGSEKPF
+394 PEKRDGTQVPF
-405 EMPKKCPSCGEPVE
+405 EMPERCPSCGEPVE
-419 LDEESTGSA
+419 LDEESEGSA
-428 YYCTNADC
+428 YYCTNSDC
-436 PAQLMRNLIHFVSK
+436 PAQIMRNLIHFASK

-465 LHDVGLVGSIADIY
+465 LHDTGLVKSIADIY
-479 TLKAEQLAELERM
+479 SLTAEQLAGLERM
-492 GEKSAAN
+492 GEKSAAK

-515 LTALGIRQVGDKAAR
+515 LSALGIRQVGDKAAAV
-530 SIAAEFG
+530 IAARFG
-537 DIEELFSATPERLC
+537 DIEELFKATPETLC
-551 AIDDIGGITAENIVS
+551 EIDDVGEITAENIVS

-572 TRHLVDRLRE
+572 TRRMIDRLKNV
-582 AGVVM
+582 GVVM
-587 TAEKKAASDDIFA
+587 TAEKAAAGDDRFA

-611 TMTRSEA
+611 DMTRDEA
-618 SALIESHGGKVSGSV
+618 SALITSHGGKVSGSV
-633 SKKTSIVVAG
+633 SKKTSYVVAG

-655 LGVKVIDEEELLRMT
+655 LGVPVIDEAELLRMA
-670 GKA
+670 GV

>member
-1 MTEKEASA
+1 MTEKEAAA
-9 RIKELSAEI
+9 RIKHLAAEI
-18 EKHSRLYYVLDA
+18 TKNSRLYYDLDA
-30 PEISDYEYDMMFREL
+30 PVISDYDYDMMFKEL
-45 KELEESFPSLADPNS
+45 KELEEKYPSLADPNS
-60 PTKRVGGKAAKG
+60 PTKRVGGEAATG
-72 FESVTHTVPL
+72 FEPVTHTVPL

-103 VDADCDYSVECKIDG
+103 FDAECGYSVECKIDG
-118 LSVALRYEMGALVRG
+118 LSVALRYENGVLVRG

-142 ENVTE
+142 ENVTG
-147 NLRTIRSIPLTLDL
+147 NLRTVRSIPLTLNTEKLAGMDT
-161 SALPEG
+161 
-167 ADGSVVE
+167 SVVE

-188 LNAEREKLGEALFA
+188 LNAEREKRGEALFA

-237 SFSKHDESLDA
+237 DFKEHDESLLA
-248 LARLGFKTIPDRVTV
+248 LEKLGFRIIPYLKVV
-263 KTADEI
+263 KTADEV
-269 ISRIKEIGEA
+269 ISQIEEIGKI

-290 VIKINDLALRR
+290 VIKVNDLALRR
-301 TIGENSST
+301 TIGENSAT
-309 PKWAAA
+309 PKWAVA

-348 VRLAGTTVSKAT
+348 VKLAGTTVSRAT

-367 RERHIMLGD
+367 RERDIMIGD
-376 TVVVRKAGDII
+376 TVVLRKAGDII

-394 EEKRDGSEKPF
+394 PEKRDGTQAPF
-405 EMPKKCPSCGEPVE
+405 EMPDRCPSCGEPVE
-419 LDEESTGSA
+419 LDEESEGSA
-428 YYCTNADC
+428 YYCTNSDC
-436 PAQLMRNLIHFVSK
+436 PAQIMRNLIHFASK

-465 LHDVGLVGSIADIY
+465 LHDTGLVKSIADIY
-479 TLKAEQLAELERM
+479 SLTAEQLAGLERM
-492 GEKSAAN
+492 GEKSAAK

-515 LTALGIRQVGDKAAR
+515 LSALGIRQVGDKAAAV
-530 SIAAEFG
+530 IAARFG
-537 DIEELFSATPERLC
+537 DIEELFKATPETLC
-551 AIDDIGGITAENIVS
+551 EIDDVGEITAENIVS

-572 TRHLVDRLRE
+572 TRRMIDRLKNV
-582 AGVVM
+582 GVVM
-587 TAEKKAASDDIFA
+587 TAEKAAAGDDRFA

-611 TMTRSEA
+611 DMTRDEA
-618 SALIESHGGKVSGSV
+618 SALITSHGGKVSGSV
-633 SKKTSIVVAG
+633 SKKTSYVVAG

-655 LGVKVIDEEELLRMT
+655 LGVPVIDEAELLRMT
-670 GKA
+670 SV

>member
-1 MTEKEASA
+1 MTEKEAAA
-9 RIKELSAEI
+9 RMKHLAAEI
-18 EKHSRLYYVLDA
+18 TKNSRLYYDLDA
-30 PEISDYEYDMMFREL
+30 PVISDYDYDMMFKEL
-45 KELEESFPSLADPNS
+45 KELEEKYPSLADPNS
-60 PTKRVGGKAAKG
+60 PTKRVGGEAATG
-72 FESVTHTVPL
+72 FEPVTHTVPL

-103 VDADCDYSVECKIDG
+103 FDAECGYSVECKIDG
-118 LSVALRYEMGALVRG
+118 LSVALRYENGVLVRG

-142 ENVTE
+142 ENVTG
-147 NLRTIRSIPLTLDL
+147 NLRTVRSIPLTLNTEKLAGMDT
-161 SALPEG
+161 
-167 ADGSVVE
+167 SVVE

-188 LNAEREKLGEALFA
+188 LNAEREKRGEALFA

-237 SFSKHDESLDA
+237 DFKEHDESLLA
-248 LARLGFKTIPDRVTV
+248 LEKLGFRIIPYLKVV
-263 KTADEI
+263 KTADEV
-269 ISRIKEIGEA
+269 ISQIEEIGKM

-290 VIKINDLALRR
+290 VIKVNDLALRR
-301 TIGENSST
+301 TIGENSAT
-309 PKWAAA
+309 PKWAVA

-348 VRLAGTTVSKAT
+348 VKLAGTTVSRAT

-367 RERHIMLGD
+367 RERDIMIGD
-376 TVVVRKAGDII
+376 TVVLRKAGDII

-394 EEKRDGSEKPF
+394 PEKRDGTQVPF
-405 EMPKKCPSCGEPVE
+405 EMPERCPSCGEPVE
-419 LDEESTGSA
+419 LDEESEGSA
-428 YYCTNADC
+428 YYCTNSDC
-436 PAQLMRNLIHFVSK
+436 PAQIMRNLIHFASK

-465 LHDVGLVGSIADIY
+465 LHESGLVKSIADIY
-479 TLKAEQLAELERM
+479 SLTAEQLAGLERM
-492 GEKSAAN
+492 GEKSAAK

-509 AGLARL
+509 AGLARFL
-515 LTALGIRQVGDKAAR
+515 SALGIRQVGDKAAAV
-530 SIAAEFG
+530 IAARFG
-537 DIEELFSATPERLC
+537 DIEELFKATPETLC
-551 AIDDIGGITAENIVS
+551 EIDDVGEITAENIVS

-572 TRHLVDRLRE
+572 TRRMIDRLKDV
-582 AGVVM
+582 GVVM
-587 TAEKKAASDDIFA
+587 TAEKAAAGDDRFA

-611 TMTRSEA
+611 DMTRDEA
-618 SALIESHGGKVSGSV
+618 SALITSHGGKVSGSV
-633 SKKTSIVVAG
+633 SKKTSYVVAG

-655 LGVKVIDEEELLRMT
+655 LGVPVIDEAELLRMT
-670 GKA
+670 SV

>member
-1 MTEKEASA
+1 MTEKEAAA
-9 RIKELSAEI
+9 RMKHLAAEI
-18 EKHSRLYYVLDA
+18 TKNSRLYYDLDA
-30 PEISDYEYDMMFREL
+30 PVISDYDYDMMFKEL
-45 KELEESFPSLADPNS
+45 KELEEKYPSLADPNS
-60 PTKRVGGKAAKG
+60 PTKRVGGEAATG
-72 FESVTHTVPL
+72 FEPVTHTVPL

-103 VDADCDYSVECKIDG
+103 FDAECGYSVECKIDG
-118 LSVALRYEMGALVRG
+118 LSVALRYENGVLVRG

-142 ENVTE
+142 ENVTG
-147 NLRTIRSIPLTLDL
+147 NLRTVRSIPLTLNTEKLAGMDT
-161 SALPEG
+161 
-167 ADGSVVE
+167 SVVE

-188 LNAEREKLGEALFA
+188 LNAEREKRGEALFA

-237 SFSKHDESLDA
+237 DFKEHDESLLA
-248 LARLGFKTIPDRVTV
+248 LEKLGFRIIPYLKVV
-263 KTADEI
+263 KTADEV
-269 ISRIKEIGEA
+269 ISQIEEIGKM

-290 VIKINDLALRR
+290 VIKVNDLALRR
-301 TIGENSST
+301 TIGENSAT
-309 PKWAAA
+309 PKWAVA

-348 VRLAGTTVSKAT
+348 VKLAGTTVSRAT

-367 RERHIMLGD
+367 RERDIMIGD
-376 TVVVRKAGDII
+376 TVVLRKAGDII

-394 EEKRDGSEKPF
+394 PEKRDGTQVPF
-405 EMPKKCPSCGEPVE
+405 EMPERCPSCGEPVE
-419 LDEESTGSA
+419 LDEESEGSA
-428 YYCTNADC
+428 YYCTNSDC
-436 PAQLMRNLIHFVSK
+436 PAQIMRNLIHFASK

-465 LHDVGLVGSIADIY
+465 LHDTGLVKSIADIY
-479 TLKAEQLAELERM
+479 SLTAEQLAGLERM
-492 GEKSAAN
+492 GEKSAAK

-515 LTALGIRQVGDKAAR
+515 LSALGIRQVGDKAAAV
-530 SIAAEFG
+530 IAARFG
-537 DIEELFSATPERLC
+537 DIEELFKATPETLC
-551 AIDDIGGITAENIVS
+551 EIDDVGEITAENIVS

-572 TRHLVDRLRE
+572 TRRMIDRLKNV
-582 AGVVM
+582 GVVM
-587 TAEKKAASDDIFA
+587 TAEKAAAGDDRFA
-600 GMTFVLTGTLP
+600 GMTFVLPGTLP
-611 TMTRSEA
+611 DMTRDEA
-618 SALIESHGGKVSGSV
+618 SALITSHG
-633 SKKTSIVVAG
+633 
-643 AEAGSKLAKAES
+643 
-655 LGVKVIDEEELLRMT
+655 
-670 GKA
+670 

>member
-1 MTEKEASA
+1 MTEKEAAA
-9 RIKELSAEI
+9 RMKHLAAEI
-18 EKHSRLYYVLDA
+18 TKNSRLYYDLDA
-30 PEISDYEYDMMFREL
+30 PVISDYDYDMMFKEL
-45 KELEESFPSLADPNS
+45 KELEGKYPSLADPNS
-60 PTKRVGGKAAKG
+60 PTKRVGGEAATG
-72 FESVTHTVPL
+72 FEPVTHTVPL

-103 VDADCDYSVECKIDG
+103 FDAECGYSVECKIDG
-118 LSVALRYEMGALVRG
+118 LSVALRYENGVLVRG

-142 ENVTE
+142 ENVTG
-147 NLRTIRSIPLTLDL
+147 NLRTVRSIPLTLNTEKLAGMDT
-161 SALPEG
+161 
-167 ADGSVVE
+167 SVVE

-188 LNAEREKLGEALFA
+188 LNAEREKRGEALFA

-237 SFSKHDESLDA
+237 DFKEHDESLLA
-248 LARLGFKTIPDRVTV
+248 LEKLGFRIIPYLKVV
-263 KTADEI
+263 KTADEV
-269 ISRIKEIGEA
+269 ISQIEEIGKM

-290 VIKINDLALRR
+290 VIKVNDLALRR
-301 TIGENSST
+301 TIGENSAT
-309 PKWAAA
+309 PKWAVA

-348 VRLAGTTVSKAT
+348 VKLAGTTVSRAT

-367 RERHIMLGD
+367 RERDIMIGD
-376 TVVVRKAGDII
+376 TVVLRKAGDII

-394 EEKRDGSEKPF
+394 PEKRDGTQVPF
-405 EMPKKCPSCGEPVE
+405 EMPERCPSCGEPVE
-419 LDEESTGSA
+419 LDEESEGSA
-428 YYCTNADC
+428 YYCTNSDC
-436 PAQLMRNLIHFVSK
+436 PAQIMRNLIHFASK

-465 LHDVGLVGSIADIY
+465 LHDTGLVKSIADIY
-479 TLKAEQLAELERM
+479 SLTAEQLAGLERM
-492 GEKSAAN
+492 GEKSAAK

-509 AGLARL
+509 AGLARFL
-515 LTALGIRQVGDKAAR
+515 SALGIRQVGDKAAAV
-530 SIAAEFG
+530 IAARFG
-537 DIEELFSATPERLC
+537 DIEELFKATPETLC
-551 AIDDIGGITAENIVS
+551 EIDDVGEITAENIVS

-572 TRHLVDRLRE
+572 TRRMIDRLKNV
-582 AGVVM
+582 GVVM
-587 TAEKKAASDDIFA
+587 TAEKAAAGDDRFA

-611 TMTRSEA
+611 DMTRDEA
-618 SALIESHGGKVSGSV
+618 SALITSHGGKVSGSV
-633 SKKTSIVVAG
+633 SKKTSYVVAG

-655 LGVKVIDEEELLRMT
+655 LGVPVIDEAELLRMT
-670 GKA
+670 SV

>member
-1 MTEKEASA
+1 MTEKKAAA
-9 RIKELSAEI
+9 RMKHLAAEI
-18 EKHSRLYYVLDA
+18 TKNSRLYYDLDA
-30 PEISDYEYDMMFREL
+30 PVISDYDYDMMFKEL
-45 KELEESFPSLADPNS
+45 KELEEKYPSLADPNS
-60 PTKRVGGKAAKG
+60 PTKRVGGEAATG
-72 FESVTHTVPL
+72 FEPVTHTVPL

-103 VDADCDYSVECKIDG
+103 FDAECGYSVECKIDG
-118 LSVALRYEMGALVRG
+118 LSVALRYENGVLVRG

-142 ENVTE
+142 ENVTG
-147 NLRTIRSIPLTLDL
+147 NLRTVRSIPLTLNTEKLAGMDT
-161 SALPEG
+161 
-167 ADGSVVE
+167 SVVE

-188 LNAEREKLGEALFA
+188 LNAEREKRGEALFA

-237 SFSKHDESLDA
+237 DFKEHDESLLA
-248 LARLGFKTIPDRVTV
+248 LEKLGFRIIPYLKVV
-263 KTADEI
+263 KTADEV
-269 ISRIKEIGEA
+269 ISQIEEIGKM

-290 VIKINDLALRR
+290 VIKVNDLALRR
-301 TIGENSST
+301 TIGENSAT
-309 PKWAAA
+309 PKWAVA

-348 VRLAGTTVSKAT
+348 VKLAGTTVSRAT

-367 RERHIMLGD
+367 RERDIMIGD
-376 TVVVRKAGDII
+376 TVVLRKAGDII

-394 EEKRDGSEKPF
+394 PEKRDGTQAPF
-405 EMPKKCPSCGEPVE
+405 EMPERCPSCGEPVE
-419 LDEESTGSA
+419 LDEESEGSA
-428 YYCTNADC
+428 YYCTNSDC
-436 PAQLMRNLIHFVSK
+436 PAQIMRNLIHFASK

-465 LHDVGLVGSIADIY
+465 LHDTGLVKSIADIY
-479 TLKAEQLAELERM
+479 SLTAEQLAGLERM
-492 GEKSAAN
+492 GEKSAAK
-499 LISSIEKSKS
+499 LISSIERSKS

-515 LTALGIRQVGDKAAR
+515 LSALGIRQVGDKAAAV
-530 SIAAEFG
+530 IAARFG
-537 DIEELFSATPERLC
+537 DIEELFTAAPETLC
-551 AIDDIGGITAENIVS
+551 EIDDVGEITAENIVS

-572 TRHLVDRLRE
+572 TRRMIDRLKNV
-582 AGVVM
+582 GVVM
-587 TAEKKAASDDIFA
+587 TAEKAAAGDDRFA

-611 TMTRSEA
+611 DMTREQA
-618 SALIESHGGKVSGSV
+618 SALITSHGGKVSGSV
-633 SKKTSIVVAG
+633 SKKTSYVVAG

-655 LGVKVIDEEELLRMT
+655 LGVPVIDEAELLRMT
-670 GKA
+670 SV

>member
-1 MTEKEASA
+1 MTEKEAAA
-9 RIKELSAEI
+9 RMKHLAAEI
-18 EKHSRLYYVLDA
+18 TKNSRLYYDLDA
-30 PEISDYEYDMMFREL
+30 PVISDYDYDMMFKEL
-45 KELEESFPSLADPNS
+45 KELEEKYPSLADPNS
-60 PTKRVGGKAAKG
+60 PTKRVGGEAATG
-72 FESVTHTVPL
+72 FEPVTHTVPL

-103 VDADCDYSVECKIDG
+103 FDAECGYSVECKIDG
-118 LSVALRYEMGALVRG
+118 LSVALRYENGVLVRG

-142 ENVTE
+142 ENVTG
-147 NLRTIRSIPLTLDL
+147 NLRTVRSIPLTLNTEKL
-161 SALPEG
+161 
-167 ADGSVVE
+167 DGMDTSVVE

-188 LNAEREKLGEALFA
+188 LNAEREKRGEALFA

-237 SFSKHDESLDA
+237 DFKRHDESLLA
-248 LARLGFKTIPDRVTV
+248 LEKLGFRIIPYLKVV
-263 KTADEI
+263 KTADEV
-269 ISRIKEIGEA
+269 ISQIEEIGKM

-290 VIKINDLALRR
+290 VIKVNDLALRR
-301 TIGENSST
+301 TIGENSAT
-309 PKWAAA
+309 PKWAVA

-348 VRLAGTTVSKAT
+348 VKLAGTTVSRAT

-367 RERHIMLGD
+367 RERDIMIGD
-376 TVVVRKAGDII
+376 TVVLRKAGDII

-394 EEKRDGSEKPF
+394 PEKRDGTQVPF
-405 EMPKKCPSCGEPVE
+405 EMPERCPSCGEPVE
-419 LDEESTGSA
+419 LDEESEGSA
-428 YYCTNADC
+428 YYCTNSDC
-436 PAQLMRNLIHFVSK
+436 PAQIMRNLIHFASK

-465 LHDVGLVGSIADIY
+465 LHESGLVKSIADIY
-479 TLKAEQLAELERM
+479 SLTAEQLAGLERM
-492 GEKSAAN
+492 GEKSAAK

-515 LTALGIRQVGDKAAR
+515 LSALGIRQVGDKAAAV
-530 SIAAEFG
+530 IAARFG
-537 DIEELFSATPERLC
+537 DIEELFKATPETLC
-551 AIDDIGGITAENIVS
+551 EIDDVGEITAENIVS

-572 TRHLVDRLRE
+572 TRRMIDRLKNV
-582 AGVVM
+582 GVVM
-587 TAEKKAASDDIFA
+587 TAEKAAAGDDRFA

-611 TMTRSEA
+611 DMTRDEA
-618 SALIESHGGKVSGSV
+618 SALITSHGGKVSGSV
-633 SKKTSIVVAG
+633 SKKTSYVVAG

-655 LGVKVIDEEELLRMT
+655 LGVPVIDEAELLRMT
-670 GKA
+670 SV

>member
-1 MTEKEASA
+1 MTEKEAAA
-9 RIKELSAEI
+9 RMKHLAAEI
-18 EKHSRLYYVLDA
+18 TKNSRLYYDLDA
-30 PEISDYEYDMMFREL
+30 PVISDYDYDMMFKEL
-45 KELEESFPSLADPNS
+45 KELEDKYPSLADPNS
-60 PTKRVGGKAAKG
+60 PTKRVGGEAATG
-72 FESVTHTVPL
+72 FEPVTHTVPL

-103 VDADCDYSVECKIDG
+103 FDAECGYSVECKIDG
-118 LSVALRYEMGALVRG
+118 LSVALRYENGVLVRG

-142 ENVTE
+142 ENVTG
-147 NLRTIRSIPLTLDL
+147 NLRTVRSIPLTLNTEKLAGMDT
-161 SALPEG
+161 
-167 ADGSVVE
+167 SVVE

-188 LNAEREKLGEALFA
+188 LNAEREKRGEALFA

-237 SFSKHDESLDA
+237 DFKEHDESLLA
-248 LARLGFKTIPDRVTV
+248 LEKLGFRIIPYLKVV
-263 KTADEI
+263 KTADEV
-269 ISRIKEIGEA
+269 ISQIEEIGKM

-290 VIKINDLALRR
+290 VIKVNDLALRR
-301 TIGENSST
+301 TIGENSAT
-309 PKWAAA
+309 PKWAVA

-348 VRLAGTTVSKAT
+348 VKLAGTTVSRAT

-367 RERHIMLGD
+367 RERDIMIGD
-376 TVVVRKAGDII
+376 TVVLRKAGDII

-394 EEKRDGSEKPF
+394 PEKRDGTQAPF
-405 EMPKKCPSCGEPVE
+405 EMPERCPSCGEPVE
-419 LDEESTGSA
+419 LDEESEGSA
-428 YYCTNADC
+428 YYCTNSDC
-436 PAQLMRNLIHFVSK
+436 PAQIMRNLIHFASK

-465 LHDVGLVGSIADIY
+465 LHESGLVKSIADIY
-479 TLKAEQLAELERM
+479 SLTAEQLAGLERM
-492 GEKSAAN
+492 GEKSAAK

-515 LTALGIRQVGDKAAR
+515 LSALGIRQVGDKAAAV
-530 SIAAEFG
+530 IAARFG
-537 DIEELFSATPERLC
+537 DIEELFKATPETLC
-551 AIDDIGGITAENIVS
+551 EIDDVGEITAENIVS

-572 TRHLVDRLRE
+572 TRRMIDRLKNV
-582 AGVVM
+582 GVVM
-587 TAEKKAASDDIFA
+587 TAEKAAAGDDRFA

-611 TMTRSEA
+611 DMTRDEA
-618 SALIESHGGKVSGSV
+618 SALITSHGGKVSGSV
-633 SKKTSIVVAG
+633 SKKTSYVVAG

-655 LGVKVIDEEELLRMT
+655 LGVPVIDEAELLRMT
-670 GKA
+670 SV

>member
-1 MTEKEASA
+1 MTEKEAAA
-9 RIKELSAEI
+9 RMKHLAAEI
-18 EKHSRLYYVLDA
+18 TKNSRLYYDLDA
-30 PEISDYEYDMMFREL
+30 PVISDYDYDMMFKEL
-45 KELEESFPSLADPNS
+45 KELEEKYPSLADPNS
-60 PTKRVGGKAAKG
+60 PTKRVGGEAATG
-72 FESVTHTVPL
+72 FEPVTHTVPL

-103 VDADCDYSVECKIDG
+103 FDAECGYSVECKIDG
-118 LSVALRYEMGALVRG
+118 LSVALRYENGVLVRG

-142 ENVTE
+142 ENVTG
-147 NLRTIRSIPLTLDL
+147 NLRTVRSIPLTLNTEKLAGMDT
-161 SALPEG
+161 
-167 ADGSVVE
+167 SVVE

-188 LNAEREKLGEALFA
+188 LNAEREKRGEALFA

-237 SFSKHDESLDA
+237 DFKEHDESLLA
-248 LARLGFKTIPDRVTV
+248 LEKLGFRIIPYLKVV
-263 KTADEI
+263 KTADEV
-269 ISRIKEIGEA
+269 ISQIEEIGKM

-290 VIKINDLALRR
+290 VIKVNDLALRR
-301 TIGENSST
+301 TIGENSAT
-309 PKWAAA
+309 PKWAVA

-348 VRLAGTTVSKAT
+348 VKLAGTTVSRAT

-367 RERHIMLGD
+367 RERDIMIGD
-376 TVVVRKAGDII
+376 TVVLRKAGDII

-394 EEKRDGSEKPF
+394 PEKRDGTQVPF
-405 EMPKKCPSCGEPVE
+405 EMPKRCPSCGEPVE
-419 LDEESTGSA
+419 LDEESEGSA

-436 PAQLMRNLIHFVSK
+436 PAQIMRNLIHFASK

-465 LHDVGLVGSIADIY
+465 LHDTGLVKSIADIY
-479 TLKAEQLAELERM
+479 SLTAEQLAGLERM
-492 GEKSAAN
+492 GEKSAAK

-515 LTALGIRQVGDKAAR
+515 LSALGIRQVGDKAAAV
-530 SIAAEFG
+530 IAARFG
-537 DIEELFSATPERLC
+537 DIEELFKATPETLC
-551 AIDDIGGITAENIVS
+551 EIDDVGEITAENIVS

-572 TRHLVDRLRE
+572 TRRMIDRLKN

-587 TAEKKAASDDIFA
+587 TAEKAVAGDDRFA

-611 TMTRSEA
+611 DMTRDEA
-618 SALIESHGGKVSGSV
+618 SALITSHGGKVSGSV
-633 SKKTSIVVAG
+633 SKRTSYVVAG

-655 LGVKVIDEEELLRMT
+655 LGVPVIDEAELLRMT
-670 GKA
+670 SV

>member
-1 MTEKEASA
+1 MTEKEAAA
-9 RIKELSAEI
+9 RMKHLAAEI
-18 EKHSRLYYVLDA
+18 TKNSRLYYDLDA
-30 PEISDYEYDMMFREL
+30 PVISDYDYDMMFKEL
-45 KELEESFPSLADPNS
+45 KELEEKYPSLADPNS
-60 PTKRVGGKAAKG
+60 PTKRVGGEAATG
-72 FESVTHTVPL
+72 FEPVTHTVPL

-103 VDADCDYSVECKIDG
+103 FDAECGYSVECKIDG
-118 LSVALRYEMGALVRG
+118 LSVALRYENGVLVRG

-142 ENVTE
+142 ENVTG
-147 NLRTIRSIPLTLDL
+147 NLRTVRSIPLTLNTEKLAGMDT
-161 SALPEG
+161 
-167 ADGSVVE
+167 SVVE

-188 LNAEREKLGEALFA
+188 LNAEREKRGEALFA

-237 SFSKHDESLDA
+237 DFKEHDESLLA
-248 LARLGFKTIPDRVTV
+248 LEKLGFRIIPYLKVV
-263 KTADEI
+263 KTADEV
-269 ISRIKEIGEA
+269 ISQIEEIGKM

-290 VIKINDLALRR
+290 VIKVNDLALRR
-301 TIGENSST
+301 TIGENSAT
-309 PKWAAA
+309 PKWAVA

-348 VRLAGTTVSKAT
+348 VKLAGTTVSRAT

-367 RERHIMLGD
+367 RERDIMIGD
-376 TVVVRKAGDII
+376 TVVLRKAGDII

-394 EEKRDGSEKPF
+394 PEKRDGTQAPF
-405 EMPKKCPSCGEPVE
+405 EMPERCPSCGEPVE
-419 LDEESTGSA
+419 LDEESEGSA
-428 YYCTNADC
+428 YYCTNSDC
-436 PAQLMRNLIHFVSK
+436 PAQIMRNLIHFASK

-465 LHDVGLVGSIADIY
+465 LHDTGLVKSIADIY
-479 TLKAEQLAELERM
+479 SLTAEELAGLERM
-492 GEKSAAN
+492 GEKSAAK

-509 AGLARL
+509 AGLARFL
-515 LTALGIRQVGDKAAR
+515 SALGIRQIGDKAAAV
-530 SIAAEFG
+530 IAARFG
-537 DIEELFSATPERLC
+537 DIEELFKATPETLC
-551 AIDDIGGITAENIVS
+551 EIDDVGEITAENIVS

-572 TRHLVDRLRE
+572 TRRMIDRLKNV
-582 AGVVM
+582 GVVM
-587 TAEKKAASDDIFA
+587 TAEKAAAGDDRFA

-611 TMTRSEA
+611 DMTRDEA
-618 SALIESHGGKVSGSV
+618 SALITSHGGKVSGSV
-633 SKKTSIVVAG
+633 SKKTSYVVAG

-655 LGVKVIDEEELLRMT
+655 LGVPVIDEAELLRMT
-670 GKA
+670 SV

>member
-1 MTEKEASA
+1 MTEKEAAA
-9 RIKELSAEI
+9 RIKHLAAEI
-18 EKHSRLYYVLDA
+18 TKNSRLYYDLDA
-30 PEISDYEYDMMFREL
+30 PVISDYDYDMMFKEL
-45 KELEESFPSLADPNS
+45 KELEEKYPSLADPNS
-60 PTKRVGGKAAKG
+60 PTKRVGGEAAPG
-72 FESVTHTVPL
+72 FEPVTHTVPL

-103 VDADCDYSVECKIDG
+103 FDAECGYSVECKIDG
-118 LSVALRYEMGALVRG
+118 LSVALRYENGVLVRG

-142 ENVTE
+142 ENVTG
-147 NLRTIRSIPLTLDL
+147 NLRTVRSIPLTLNTEKLAGMDT
-161 SALPEG
+161 
-167 ADGSVVE
+167 SVVE

-188 LNAEREKLGEALFA
+188 LNAEREKRGEALFA

-237 SFSKHDESLDA
+237 YFKEHDESLLA
-248 LARLGFKTIPDRVTV
+248 LEKLGFRIIPYLKVV
-263 KTADEI
+263 KTADEV
-269 ISRIKEIGEA
+269 ISQIEEIGKM

-290 VIKINDLALRR
+290 VIKVNDLALRR
-301 TIGENSST
+301 TIGENSAT
-309 PKWAAA
+309 PKWAVA

-348 VRLAGTTVSKAT
+348 VKLAGTTVSRAT

-367 RERHIMLGD
+367 RERDIMIGD
-376 TVVVRKAGDII
+376 TVVLRKAGDII

-394 EEKRDGSEKPF
+394 PEKRDGTQVPF
-405 EMPKKCPSCGEPVE
+405 EMPERCPSCGEPVE
-419 LDEESTGSA
+419 LDEESEGSA
-428 YYCTNADC
+428 YYCTNSDC
-436 PAQLMRNLIHFVSK
+436 PAQIMRNLIHFASK

-465 LHDVGLVGSIADIY
+465 LHDTGLVKSIADIY
-479 TLKAEQLAELERM
+479 SLTAEQLAGLERM
-492 GEKSAAN
+492 GEKSAAK

-515 LTALGIRQVGDKAAR
+515 LSALGIRQVGDKAAAV
-530 SIAAEFG
+530 IAARFG
-537 DIEELFSATPERLC
+537 DIEELFKVTPETLC
-551 AIDDIGGITAENIVS
+551 EIDDVGEITAENIVS

-572 TRHLVDRLRE
+572 TRRMIDRLKNV
-582 AGVVM
+582 GVVM
-587 TAEKKAASDDIFA
+587 TAEKAAAGDDRFA

-611 TMTRSEA
+611 DMTRDEA
-618 SALIESHGGKVSGSV
+618 SALITSHGGKVSGSV
-633 SKKTSIVVAG
+633 SKKTSYVVAG

-655 LGVKVIDEEELLRMT
+655 LGVPVIDEAELLRMT
-670 GKA
+670 SV

>member
-1 MTEKEASA
+1 MTEKEAAA
-9 RIKELSAEI
+9 RMKHLAAEI
-18 EKHSRLYYVLDA
+18 TKNSRLYYDLDA
-30 PEISDYEYDMMFREL
+30 PVISDYDYDMMFKEL
-45 KELEESFPSLADPNS
+45 KELEEKYPSLADPNS
-60 PTKRVGGKAAKG
+60 PTKRVGGEAATG
-72 FESVTHTVPL
+72 FEPVTHTVPL

-103 VDADCDYSVECKIDG
+103 FDAECGYSVECKIDG
-118 LSVALRYEMGALVRG
+118 LSVALRYENGVLVRG

-142 ENVTE
+142 ENVTG
-147 NLRTIRSIPLTLDL
+147 NLRTVRSIPLTLNTEKLAGMDT
-161 SALPEG
+161 
-167 ADGSVVE
+167 SVVE

-188 LNAEREKLGEALFA
+188 LNAEREKRGEALFA

-237 SFSKHDESLDA
+237 DFKRHDESLLA
-248 LARLGFKTIPDRVTV
+248 LEKLGFRIIPYLKVV
-263 KTADEI
+263 KTADEV
-269 ISRIKEIGEA
+269 ISQIEEIGKM

-290 VIKINDLALRR
+290 VIKVNDLALRR
-301 TIGENSST
+301 TIGENSAT
-309 PKWAAA
+309 PKWAVA

-348 VRLAGTTVSKAT
+348 VKLAGTTVSRAT

-367 RERHIMLGD
+367 RERDIMIGD
-376 TVVVRKAGDII
+376 TVVLRKAGDII

-394 EEKRDGSEKPF
+394 PEKRDGTQVPF
-405 EMPKKCPSCGEPVE
+405 EMPERCPSCGEPVE
-419 LDEESTGSA
+419 LDEESEGSA
-428 YYCTNADC
+428 YYCTNSDC
-436 PAQLMRNLIHFVSK
+436 PAQIMRNLIHFASK

-465 LHDVGLVGSIADIY
+465 LHDTGLVKSIADIY
-479 TLKAEQLAELERM
+479 SLTAEQLAGLERM
-492 GEKSAAN
+492 GEKSAAK
-499 LISSIEKSKS
+499 LIASIEKSKS
-509 AGLARL
+509 AGLARFL
-515 LTALGIRQVGDKAAR
+515 SALGIRQVGDKAAAV
-530 SIAAEFG
+530 IAARFG
-537 DIEELFSATPERLC
+537 DIEELFKATPETLC
-551 AIDDIGGITAENIVS
+551 EIDDVGEITAENIVS

-572 TRHLVDRLRE
+572 TRRMIDRLKDV
-582 AGVVM
+582 GVVM
-587 TAEKKAASDDIFA
+587 TAEKAAAGDDRFA

-611 TMTRSEA
+611 DMTRDEA
-618 SALIESHGGKVSGSV
+618 SALITSHGGKVSGSV
-633 SKKTSIVVAG
+633 SKKTSYVVAG

-655 LGVKVIDEEELLRMT
+655 LGVPVIDEAELLRMA
-670 GKA
+670 GV

>member
-1 MTEKEASA
+1 MTEKEAAA
-9 RIKELSAEI
+9 RIKHLAAEI
-18 EKHSRLYYVLDA
+18 TKNSRLYYDLDA
-30 PEISDYEYDMMFREL
+30 PVISDYDYDMMFKEL
-45 KELEESFPSLADPNS
+45 KELEEKYPSLADPNS
-60 PTKRVGGKAAKG
+60 PTKRVGGEAATG
-72 FESVTHTVPL
+72 FEPVTHTVPL

-103 VDADCDYSVECKIDG
+103 FDAECGYSVECKIDG
-118 LSVALRYEMGALVRG
+118 LSVALRYENGVLVRG

-142 ENVTE
+142 ENVTG
-147 NLRTIRSIPLTLDL
+147 NLRTVRSIPLTLNTEKLAGMDT
-161 SALPEG
+161 
-167 ADGSVVE
+167 SVVE

-188 LNAEREKLGEALFA
+188 LNAEREKRGEALFA

-237 SFSKHDESLDA
+237 DFKEHDESLLA
-248 LARLGFKTIPDRVTV
+248 LEKLGFRIIPYLKVV
-263 KTADEI
+263 KTADEV
-269 ISRIKEIGEA
+269 ISQIEEIGKM

-290 VIKINDLALRR
+290 VIKVNDLALRR
-301 TIGENSST
+301 TIGENSAT
-309 PKWAAA
+309 PKWAVA

-348 VRLAGTTVSKAT
+348 VKLAGTTVSRAT

-367 RERHIMLGD
+367 RERDIMIGD
-376 TVVVRKAGDII
+376 TVVLRKAGDII

-394 EEKRDGSEKPF
+394 PEKRDGTQAPF
-405 EMPKKCPSCGEPVE
+405 EMPERCPSCGEPVE
-419 LDEESTGSA
+419 LDEESEGSA
-428 YYCTNADC
+428 YYCTNSDC
-436 PAQLMRNLIHFVSK
+436 PAQIMRNLIHFASK

-465 LHDVGLVGSIADIY
+465 LHDTGLVKSIADIY
-479 TLKAEQLAELERM
+479 SLTAEQLAGLERM
-492 GEKSAAN
+492 GEKSAAK

-515 LTALGIRQVGDKAAR
+515 LSALGIRQVGDKAAAV
-530 SIAAEFG
+530 IAARFG
-537 DIEELFSATPERLC
+537 DIEELFKATPETLC
-551 AIDDIGGITAENIVS
+551 EIDDVGEITAENIVS

-572 TRHLVDRLRE
+572 TRRMIDRLKDV
-582 AGVVM
+582 GVVM
-587 TAEKKAASDDIFA
+587 TAEKAAAGDDRFA

-611 TMTRSEA
+611 DMTRDEA
-618 SALIESHGGKVSGSV
+618 SALITSHGGKVSGSV
-633 SKKTSIVVAG
+633 SKKTSYVVAG

-655 LGVKVIDEEELLRMT
+655 LGVPVIDEAELLRMT
-670 GKA
+670 SV

>member
-1 MTEKEASA
+1 MTEKEAAA
-9 RIKELSAEI
+9 RMKHLAAEI
-18 EKHSRLYYVLDA
+18 TKNSRLYYDLDA
-30 PEISDYEYDMMFREL
+30 PVISDYDYDMMFKEL
-45 KELEESFPSLADPNS
+45 KELEEKYPSLADPNS
-60 PTKRVGGKAAKG
+60 PTKRVGGEAATG
-72 FESVTHTVPL
+72 FEPVTHTVPL

-103 VDADCDYSVECKIDG
+103 FDAECGYSVECKIDG
-118 LSVALRYEMGALVRG
+118 LSVALRYENGVLVRG

-142 ENVTE
+142 ENVTG
-147 NLRTIRSIPLTLDL
+147 NLRTVRSIPLTLNTEKLAGMDT
-161 SALPEG
+161 
-167 ADGSVVE
+167 SVVE

-188 LNAEREKLGEALFA
+188 LNAEREKRGEALFA

-237 SFSKHDESLDA
+237 DFKEHDESLLA
-248 LARLGFKTIPDRVTV
+248 LEKLGFRIIPYLKVV
-263 KTADEI
+263 KTADEV
-269 ISRIKEIGEA
+269 ISQIEEIGKM

-290 VIKINDLALRR
+290 VIKVNDLALRR
-301 TIGENSST
+301 TIGENSAT
-309 PKWAAA
+309 PKWAVA

-348 VRLAGTTVSKAT
+348 VKLAGTTVSRAT

-367 RERHIMLGD
+367 RERDIMIGD
-376 TVVVRKAGDII
+376 TVVLRKAGDII

-394 EEKRDGSEKPF
+394 PEKRDGTQAPF
-405 EMPKKCPSCGEPVE
+405 EMPERCPSCGEPVE
-419 LDEESTGSA
+419 LDEESEGSA
-428 YYCTNADC
+428 YYCTNSDC
-436 PAQLMRNLIHFVSK
+436 PAQIMRNLIHFASK

-465 LHDVGLVGSIADIY
+465 LHDTGLVKSIADIY
-479 TLKAEQLAELERM
+479 GLTAEQLAGLERM
-492 GEKSAAN
+492 GEKSAAK

-509 AGLARL
+509 AGLARFL
-515 LTALGIRQVGDKAAR
+515 SALGIRQVGDKAAAV
-530 SIAAEFG
+530 IAARFG
-537 DIEELFSATPERLC
+537 DIEELFKATPETLC
-551 AIDDIGGITAENIVS
+551 EIDDVGEITAENIVS

-572 TRHLVDRLRE
+572 TRRMIDRLKDV
-582 AGVVM
+582 GVVM
-587 TAEKKAASDDIFA
+587 TAEKAAAGDDRFA

-611 TMTRSEA
+611 DMTRDEA
-618 SALIESHGGKVSGSV
+618 SALITSHGGKVSGSV
-633 SKKTSIVVAG
+633 SKKTSYVVAG

-655 LGVKVIDEEELLRMT
+655 LGVPVIDEAELLRMT
-670 GKA
+670 SV

>member
-1 MTEKEASA
+1 MTEKEAAA
-9 RIKELSAEI
+9 RMKHLAAEI
-18 EKHSRLYYVLDA
+18 TKNSRLYYDLDA
-30 PEISDYEYDMMFREL
+30 PVISDYDYDMMFKEL
-45 KELEESFPSLADPNS
+45 KELEEKYPSLADPNS
-60 PTKRVGGKAAKG
+60 PTKRVGGEAATG
-72 FESVTHTVPL
+72 FEPVTHTVPL

-103 VDADCDYSVECKIDG
+103 FDAECGYSVECKIDG
-118 LSVALRYEMGALVRG
+118 LSVALRYENGVLVRG

-142 ENVTE
+142 ENVTG
-147 NLRTIRSIPLTLDL
+147 NLRTVRSIPLTLNTEKLAGMDT
-161 SALPEG
+161 
-167 ADGSVVE
+167 SVVE

-188 LNAEREKLGEALFA
+188 LNAEREKRGEALFA

-237 SFSKHDESLDA
+237 DFKEHDESLLA
-248 LARLGFKTIPDRVTV
+248 LEKLGFMIIPYLKVV
-263 KTADEI
+263 KTADEV
-269 ISRIKEIGEA
+269 ISQIEEIGKM

-290 VIKINDLALRR
+290 VIKVNDLALRR
-301 TIGENSST
+301 TIGENSAT
-309 PKWAAA
+309 PKWAVA

-348 VRLAGTTVSKAT
+348 VKLAGTTVSRAT

-367 RERHIMLGD
+367 RERDIMIGD
-376 TVVVRKAGDII
+376 TVVLRKAGDII

-394 EEKRDGSEKPF
+394 PEKRDGTQAPF
-405 EMPKKCPSCGEPVE
+405 EMPERCPSCGEPVE
-419 LDEESTGSA
+419 LDEESEGSA
-428 YYCTNADC
+428 YYCTNSDC
-436 PAQLMRNLIHFVSK
+436 PAQIMRNLIHFASK

-465 LHDVGLVGSIADIY
+465 LHDTGLVKSIADIY
-479 TLKAEQLAELERM
+479 SLTAEQLAGLERM
-492 GEKSAAN
+492 GEKSAAK

-515 LTALGIRQVGDKAAR
+515 LSALGIRQVGDKAAAV
-530 SIAAEFG
+530 IAARFG
-537 DIEELFSATPERLC
+537 DIEELFKATPETLC
-551 AIDDIGGITAENIVS
+551 EIDDVGEITAENIVS

-572 TRHLVDRLRE
+572 TRRMIDRLKNV
-582 AGVVM
+582 GVVM
-587 TAEKKAASDDIFA
+587 TAEKAAAGDDRFA

-611 TMTRSEA
+611 DMTRDEA
-618 SALIESHGGKVSGSV
+618 SALITSHGGKVSGSV
-633 SKKTSIVVAG
+633 SKKTSYVVAG

-655 LGVKVIDEEELLRMT
+655 LGVPVIDEAELLRMT
-670 GKA
+670 SV